1 MSVTQHNQIHLRI
14 HLYTRPFHLTSFRF
28 TIITDFKPL
37 RQRMDFQE
45 RWARATLMQKG
56 HKLRTCVIQK
66 EDAKQLKPELHY
78 ILLQKVPYKI
88 QPFQIP
94 ILFHDIAM
102 PNHFIIKNYP
112 RAKNPRP
119 KYAYIGF
126 PTVDPVIQILLHHKS
141 HTSFDTQPV
150 LARFVMLPV
159 IKH

>member
-1 MSVTQHNQIHLRI
+1 MSMTQHNQIQPRI
-14 HLYTRPFHLTSFRF
+14 HLYSRPFHITSFRF
-28 TIITDFKPL
+28 TIVTDFKPL

-45 RWARATLMQKG
+45 RWARATLIQKG

-102 PNHFIIKNYP
+102 PDHFIIKTTP
-112 RAKNPRP
+112 EQNPP
-119 KYAYIGF
+119 
-126 PTVDPVIQILLHHKS
+126 DPNT
-141 HTSFDTQPV
+141 HTLDFQQCNQ
-150 LARFVMLPV
+150 
-159 IKH
+159 

>member
-1 MSVTQHNQIHLRI
+1 MSMTQHNQIQ
-14 HLYTRPFHLTSFRF
+14 PFHLYAKPLQITSFRF
-28 TIITDFKPL
+28 TIVTDFKPL

-45 RWARATLMQKG
+45 RWARATLIQKG

-102 PNHFIIKNYP
+102 PDHFIIKNYP
-112 RAKNPRP
+112 RAKTPRP